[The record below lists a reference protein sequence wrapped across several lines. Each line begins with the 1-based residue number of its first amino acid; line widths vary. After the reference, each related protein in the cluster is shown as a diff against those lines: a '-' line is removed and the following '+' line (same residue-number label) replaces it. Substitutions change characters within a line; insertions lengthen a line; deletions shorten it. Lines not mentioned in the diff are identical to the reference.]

1 MNGIPHCRA
10 QVTLSNK
17 NGLHAR
23 PAYLLVQTANAYA
36 SSLKVGRDG
45 IMVDGK
51 SIMAV
56 MMRAA
61 ETGVTLDLVSEG
73 PDCEEQIRAVR
84 SLVESK
90 FGEDD

>member
-1 MNGIPHCRA
+1 MSVGPVCRA
-10 QVTLSNK
+10 TVTLGNK

-45 IMVDGK
+45 TSVDGK

-56 MMRAA
+56 MMLAA
-61 ETGVTLDLVSEG
+61 EAGAVLDLESEG
-73 PDCEEQIRAVR
+73 PDCEDLIRAVCA
-84 SLVESK
+84 LIESK
-90 FGEDD
+90 FGEEA